1 MIRKRELGEK
11 DNDSVFAVE
20 MTSAIRIANWV
31 VIKILINYL
40 LLFHREEISAYLIG
54 IAEIYSV
61 PFLHKLNVKNESTVC
76 PWEGE
81 KEIEEKWVCDTGQDP
96 QVMWIRAAL
105 VKSLDVRLRMPEE
118 VLWFGCLLGVCAVW
132 KEEVRLEDCSS
143 LSSSLIKSHSIKT
156 SHSSMKSYFQ
166 LVIPQHHPP
175 PYHQRL
181 AIVWFFLLI
190 YFNFSSAHA
199 PGTYT
204 IMAITHCTKHINNF
218 SMKGKGKAEIRVL

>member
-1 MIRKRELGEK
+1 MIRKRGLGEK

-54 IAEIYSV
+54 VTEMYSV
-61 PFLHKLNVKNESTVC
+61 PCLHKLNVKNKSTAC

-81 KEIEEKWVCDTGQDP
+81 KEMEQKWVCDTGQDP
-96 QVMWIRAAL
+96 QVMQIRAAL
-105 VKSLDVRLRMPEE
+105 VKSLDSEAQTQNAKRGTLIWVFTGGL
-118 VLWFGCLLGVCAVW
+118 CAVR
-132 KEEVRLEDCSS
+132 KEEVRLEDHSS
-143 LSSSLIKSHSIKT
+143 LSSSLIKSHFIKT

-166 LVIPQHHPP
+166 LVIPRHQPP

-181 AIVWFFLLI
+181 AIVWFLFAYLFQFQLCTCSRHI
-190 YFNFSSAHA
+190 YNNGNYTLYKAHQ
-199 PGTYT
+199 
-204 IMAITHCTKHINNF
+204 
-218 SMKGKGKAEIRVL
+218 